1 MKGQMRPPKAGRYKT
16 TMKYYT
22 VAELEVTDQS
32 WVGDYVTNVTKLIE
46 RHGGRYLART
56 SNVEK
61 IEGERKLLPLFL
73 IIEWPSKEIADTL
86 YESEEYRPYRRSRLA
101 GAKSELVLV
110 AGEDLTKTAHI
121 PD

>member
-1 MKGQMRPPKAGRYKT
+1 
-16 TMKYYT
+16 MKYYT
-22 VAELEVTDQS
+22 VAEIEITEQA
-32 WVGDYVTNVTKLIE
+32 WVRDYVANVTKLIE

-56 SNVEK
+56 SNVVR
-61 IEGERKLLPLFL
+61 IEGERKLPQLFL

-86 YESEEYRPYRRSRLA
+86 YESEEYRPYRQSRLA

-110 AGEDLTKTAHI
+110 AGEDITKTAHL